1 MQQFV
6 NPKNEEISTLTQE
19 IIHHEQ
25 EESHS
30 STRRNIND
38 YNDYRL
44 NDYKKPSPPPV
55 IGSYTDN
62 TNRNL
67 LDYRLSV
74 DCTMAIG
81 ASITSL
87 EETSCPPLDSW
98 AVFKSNT
105 SYVKVYKS
113 ETGFFLVIFQPPSD
127 SVCKCYLDFLLDL
140 KSDLEID
147 HIFFHS
153 DQDVFYKISQI
164 IWKNKKYD
172 SVQNIMGGLHI
183 LLVKLKTLY
192 KKYILL
198 GLQQW

>member
-1 MQQFV
+1 MQQFITR
-6 NPKNEEISTLTQE
+6 KNEEISTLTQE
-19 IIHHEQ
+19 IIHHER
-25 EESHS
+25 EESHP

-44 NDYKKPSPPPV
+44 NDYKNPSPPPV

-87 EETSCPPLDSW
+87 EEPSCPALDSW
-98 AVFKSNT
+98 TVFKSNT

-113 ETGFFLVIFQPPSD
+113 ETGLFLVIFQSPSD
-127 SVCKCYLDFLLDL
+127 SVCKYSLDFLLDL
-140 KSDLEID
+140 KTDLQID
-147 HIFFHS
+147 HTFFHS
-153 DQDVFYKISQI
+153 DQDAFYKISQI
-164 IWKNKKYD
+164 IWKNKKYG
-172 SVQNIMGGLHI
+172 SVQNIMDGLHI

>member
-6 NPKNEEISTLTQE
+6 TPKNEEISTLTQE

-25 EESHS
+25 EESHP

>member
-1 MQQFV
+1 MQQFII
-6 NPKNEEISTLTQE
+6 PKSEEMSTLTQE

-25 EESHS
+25 EESHP
-30 STRRNIND
+30 STRRNISD

-55 IGSYTDN
+55 TGSYTDN

-74 DCTMAIG
+74 DWAMAIG

-87 EETSCPPLDSW
+87 EEPSCPPLDSW
-98 AVFKSNT
+98 TVFKSNT

-113 ETGFFLVIFQPPSD
+113 EIRFFLVIFQPPSD
-127 SVCKCYLDFLLDL
+127 SACKCYLYFLLDL
-140 KSDLEID
+140 KSELEID

-153 DQDVFYKISQI
+153 DQDVFYKIS
-164 IWKNKKYD
+164 
-172 SVQNIMGGLHI
+172 
-183 LLVKLKTLY
+183 KT
-192 KKYILL
+192 
-198 GLQQW
+198 

>member
-1 MQQFV
+1 M
-6 NPKNEEISTLTQE
+6 STLTQE

-25 EESHS
+25 EENHS
-30 STRRNIND
+30 STRKNISD

-44 NDYKKPSPPPV
+44 NDYKNPSLPPV

-74 DCTMAIG
+74 DCAMAIG

-87 EETSCPPLDSW
+87 EEPSRPPLDSW
-98 AVFKSNT
+98 TVFKSNT
-105 SYVKVYKS
+105 SYIKVYKS
-113 ETGFFLVIFQPPSD
+113 ETRFFLVIFQPPSD
-127 SVCKCYLDFLLDL
+127 SACKCYLYFLLDL

-153 DQDVFYKISQI
+153 DQDVFYKTS
-164 IWKNKKYD
+164 
-172 SVQNIMGGLHI
+172 
-183 LLVKLKTLY
+183 KT
-192 KKYILL
+192 
-198 GLQQW
+198 